1 MFVIVVSNRVN
12 LPKLLCKEAANERQ
26 WRIAGWAKGSKF
38 VNLRRSSPLPK
49 PPGDQY
55 PSSAAAL
62 RGKGDFR
69 AMRGN
74 LPTQADLRVSLGIP
88 LVLLVYIFSNVFV
101 LFLFAAARQV
111 AWRSFRLTGLAPPP
125 MPFRIASLRRLLCW
139 IPFGDHPLKLERYR
153 ED

>member
-1 MFVIVVSNRVN
+1 MPFFFNSF
-12 LPKLLCKEAANERQ
+12 PWQER
-26 WRIAGWAKGSKF
+26 F
-38 VNLRRSSPLPK
+38 P
-49 PPGDQY
+49 
-55 PSSAAAL
+55 
-62 RGKGDFR
+62 
-69 AMRGN
+69 GN

-88 LVLLVYIFSNVFV
+88 LVLLVYKFSSVFI
-101 LFLFAAARQV
+101 LCLLAAARQV

>member
-55 PSSAAAL
+55 PSSATAF
-62 RGKGDFR
+62 RGKGDLR

-74 LPTQADLRVSLGIP
+74 
-88 LVLLVYIFSNVFV
+88 
-101 LFLFAAARQV
+101 
-111 AWRSFRLTGLAPPP
+111 
-125 MPFRIASLRRLLCW
+125 
-139 IPFGDHPLKLERYR
+139 
-153 ED
+153 